1 MTMIAMAKTG
11 RFGEWS
17 RADHITVIAATDQS
31 AIHYVEVELQN
42 SKYVGHVYDVLS
54 E

>member
-1 MTMIAMAKTG
+1 MAIITMAETG
-11 RFGEWS
+11 KFRECG
-17 RADHITVIAATDQS
+17 RVDDITVIAATDQS
-31 AIHYVEVELQN
+31 AIHYVDVELQN

>member
-1 MTMIAMAKTG
+1 MMAETQWWTFRERG
-11 RFGEWS
+11 RV
-17 RADHITVIAATDQS
+17 DDITVIAATDRS

-42 SKYVGHVYDVLS
+42 SKYAGHVYDVLP